1 MKTRIPALLLA
12 AAAAAFAAPLRADSV
27 RFDSK
32 AAPST
37 QFSRTVSRPGVPD
50 LPPSAGLSP
59 LAVSIVPPA
68 QFPAED
74 WDVCGL
80 RLNLFVGRHRD
91 VSFIDIG
98 VLGNVAEGNLTGLE
112 IAGLY
117 NLVGESDGAI
127 QVAGLYNG
135 VRGDFAGLQVS
146 AAAND
151 VGGDMEGVQIS
162 LVNLTEDGA
171 GLQIGLFN
179 RAERFSGLQLGLANY
194 AYQLEGIQI
203 GLFNVIEDSNV
214 PFMPIVNVAF

>member
-91 VSFIDIG
+91 VSFVDVG
-98 VLGNVAEGNLTGLE
+98 VLGNVADGNLSGLE
-112 IAGLY
+112 FAGIY
-117 NLVGESDGAI
+117 NRVGESDGAI
-127 QVAGLYNG
+127 QVAGIYNG
-135 VRGDFAGLQVS
+135 VRGDFAGLQISV
-146 AAAND
+146 AAND

-162 LVNLTEDGA
+162 LVNLAEDGA